1 MNYCVCRPQVAH
13 ATPPEKSGAAPT
25 LQPGWHI
32 RGGIRVH
39 GATATLMAGVQCG
52 QQIDDL
58 GTPHLPHH
66 KSVGSH
72 PEGLPDEISQ
82 GHRTCSFDVGRS
94 GLKPN
99 DMRMGWI
106 KFAGVLHHQQS
117 LISSG

>member
-1 MNYCVCRPQVAH
+1 
-13 ATPPEKSGAAPT
+13 
-25 LQPGWHI
+25 
-32 RGGIRVH
+32 
-39 GATATLMAGVQCG
+39 MAGVQCS

-82 GHRTCSFDVGRS
+82 GHRPCSFDVGRS

-106 KFAGVLHHQQS
+106 KLAGVLHHQQS
-117 LISSG
+117 LISPGQREEAAQQRCLPRAGAPADEEGDPSGDQGVQPLRSRGR